1 MDKTNFDS
9 KPRFSSTAKLM
20 HWGFVLLFIYALLK
34 QIDELNQL
42 EDAALLRFEVIFAGV
57 FVLLLL
63 IRFVYMKTTQKS
75 SLPDYSPKSQILAAK
90 VVHSGMYICL
100 ALIPLT
106 GLLIGL
112 LFWLDLKDGFL
123 IDIVVGAHE
132 FAVSVI
138 YWLIG
143 LHILAALYHRLKK
156 DGVWSSMV
164 PFWSEGITKSNNST
178 KEMDR

>member
-1 MDKTNFDS
+1 MNNTNLES
-9 KPRFSSTAKLM
+9 KSNFSSIAKFM
-20 HWGFVLLFIYALLK
+20 HWGFVLLFIYGLLK

-42 EDAALLRFEVIFAGV
+42 EDKALLQFEVIFATV

-63 IRFVYMKTTQKS
+63 IRFIYMKTTQKS
-75 SLPDYSPKSQILAAK
+75 SLPDSTPKSQLLAAR
-90 VVHSGMYICL
+90 VVHYGMYACL

-112 LFWLDLKDGFL
+112 LFWLGFEDGFL
-123 IDIVVGAHE
+123 INTVVEVHE
-132 FAVSVI
+132 FSVSII

-143 LHILAALYHRLKK
+143 LHILAAIFHRLKN

-164 PFWSEGITKSNNST
+164 PFLKEKSHE
-178 KEMDR
+178 K

>member
-1 MDKTNFDS
+1 MDKTNIDP

-20 HWGFVLLFIYALLK
+20 HWGFVLLFIYAVLK

-42 EDAALLRFEVIFAGV
+42 EDATLLRFEVIFAGV

-63 IRFVYMKTTQKS
+63 IRFFYMKTTQKS
-75 SLPDYSPKSQILAAK
+75 SLPDSTPKSQILASK
-90 VVHSGMYICL
+90 IVHSGMYMCL

-112 LFWLDLKDGFL
+112 LFWLGLKDGFL
-123 IDIVVGAHE
+123 IDIAVGAHE

-143 LHILAALYHRLKK
+143 LHILAAVYHRLKR
-156 DGVWSSMV
+156 DGVWTSMV
-164 PFWSEGITKSNNST
+164 PFL
-178 KEMDR
+178 KEVDNGK

>member
-1 MDKTNFDS
+1 MNQTDLNSNPK
-9 KPRFSSTAKLM
+9 FSSIAKLM

-34 QIDELNQL
+34 QIDDLNQL

-63 IRFVYMKTTQKS
+63 IRFFYMKTSQKS
-75 SLPDYSPKSQILAAK
+75 SLPDSTPKSQILAAK

-100 ALIPLT
+100 ALIPFT

-112 LFWLDLKDGFL
+112 LFWLGIKDGFL
-123 IDIVVGAHE
+123 IDIAVGAHE

-143 LHILAALYHRLKK
+143 LHILAAIYHRLKR
-156 DGVWSSMV
+156 DRVWSSMV
-164 PFWSEGITKSNNST
+164 PFL
-178 KEMDR
+178 KEVDNEK

>member
-1 MDKTNFDS
+1 MNNTNLDS
-9 KPRFSSTAKLM
+9 KSNFSSIAKFM
-20 HWGFVLLFIYALLK
+20 HWGFVLLFIYGLLK

-42 EDAALLRFEVIFAGV
+42 EDKALLQFEVIFATV

-63 IRFVYMKTTQKS
+63 IRFIYMKTTQKS
-75 SLPDYSPKSQILAAK
+75 SLPDSTPKSQLLAAR
-90 VVHSGMYICL
+90 VVHYGMYACL

-112 LFWLDLKDGFL
+112 LFWLGFEDGFL
-123 IDIVVGAHE
+123 INTVVEVHE
-132 FAVSVI
+132 FSVSVI

-143 LHILAALYHRLKK
+143 LHILAAIFHRLKN

-164 PFWSEGITKSNNST
+164 PFLKEKSLE
-178 KEMDR
+178 K

>member
-1 MDKTNFDS
+1 MNNTNLDS
-9 KPRFSSTAKLM
+9 KSNFSSIAKFM
-20 HWGFVLLFIYALLK
+20 HWGFVLLFIYGLLK

-75 SLPDYSPKSQILAAK
+75 SLPDSTPKSQILVAK
-90 VVHSGMYICL
+90 IVHSGMYICL

-112 LFWLDLKDGFL
+112 LFWLGLKDGFL
-123 IDIVVGAHE
+123 IDIAVGAHE

-143 LHILAALYHRLKK
+143 LHILAAVYHRLKR

-164 PFWSEGITKSNNST
+164 PFL
-178 KEMDR
+178 KEVDNGK

>member
-1 MDKTNFDS
+1 MNNKNPNNNRD
-9 KPRFSSTAKLM
+9 FSTIAKFM
-20 HWGFVLLFIYALLK
+20 HWGFVLLFIYGLLK

-42 EDAALLRFEVIFAGV
+42 EDKALLQFEVIFATV

-63 IRFVYMKTTQKS
+63 IRFIYMKTTQKS
-75 SLPDYSPKSQILAAK
+75 SLPDSTPKSQLLTAR
-90 VVHSGMYICL
+90 VVHYGMYACL

-112 LFWLDLKDGFL
+112 LFWLGFEDGFL
-123 IDIVVGAHE
+123 INTVVEVHE
-132 FAVSVI
+132 FSVSVI

-143 LHILAALYHRLKK
+143 LHILAAIFHRLKN

-164 PFWSEGITKSNNST
+164 PFLKEKSHE
-178 KEMDR
+178 K